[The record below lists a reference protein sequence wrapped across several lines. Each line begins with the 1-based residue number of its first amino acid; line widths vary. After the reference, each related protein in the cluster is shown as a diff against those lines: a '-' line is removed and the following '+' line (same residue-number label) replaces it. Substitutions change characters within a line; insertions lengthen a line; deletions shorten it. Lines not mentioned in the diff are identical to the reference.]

1 MALQTLIYLMNEWSV
16 IVRTIVLGLPNQELL
31 LSVMTNMIAVE
42 RNENGI
48 IM

>member
-1 MALQTLIYLMNEWSV
+1 MALQTLIYLMKEWSV
-16 IVRTIVLGLPNQELL
+16 IVRTIVLGLPNQKLL
-31 LSVMTNMIAVE
+31 LSVKTNVIAVE